1 MDTKLT
7 EGKPAI
13 VILKFMLP
21 LMIGNIFQQLYNLVD
36 TIIVGNF
43 VGPNALAAVGSTGT
57 IMFFIIGTCTGM
69 VTGFSIITSQKY
81 GGSDYDDVKRS
92 FTGGLVL
99 TSGLIVIATA
109 VMVVFI
115 RNILHL
121 MNTPEDIFEDA
132 YNYISVIC
140 WGIFA
145 TALYNYFSALLRA
158 IGNSKIPLVSLVFS
172 AVMNVGLDLLFIVKF
187 GMGTSGAS
195 LATVISQALSAVFCL
210 FYIIFRVDVLKPGL
224 EHWKLS
230 GRIMRAQLMQGVPM
244 ALQTG
249 ITASGTMIMQSA
261 FNLFGSVAVA
271 SITAASKLQN
281 ITTQAMF
288 TIGQTIASYVGQNF
302 GKQDFKRIREG
313 IIASLKIF
321 AVYSVVAGVATVLLL
336 PYILPVFF
344 ESGTDI
350 SIYLPWAR
358 IYIIECASCYFFLSM
373 IFIYRSAIQAIGHG
387 FASMIM
393 GLTELGARLVLSFT
407 SMALGSFYVAVA
419 SDPGAWVFAGVVGV
433 FLYLWLMKK
442 EIRRVEEFRR

>member
-1 MDTKLT
+1 
-7 EGKPAI
+7 
-13 VILKFMLP
+13 
-21 LMIGNIFQQLYNLVD
+21 MIGNIFQQLYNLVD

-195 LATVISQALSAVFCL
+195 LATVISQALSAMLCL
-210 FYIIFRVDVLKPGL
+210 GYIILRVDVLKPGL

-230 GRIMRAQLMQGVPM
+230 GRIMRAQIMQGVPM

-350 SIYLPWAR
+350 TIYLPWAR
-358 IYIIECASCYFFLSM
+358 TYIMECACCYFFLSM

-419 SDPGAWVFAGVVGV
+419 SDPGAWVFAGIVGV

-442 EIRRVEEFRR
+442 ETKRVNEFRR

>member
-1 MDTKLT
+1 M
-7 EGKPAI
+7 
-13 VILKFMLP
+13 V
-21 LMIGNIFQQLYNLVD
+21 GNIFQQLYNLVD

-81 GGSDYDDVKRS
+81 GASDYDDVKRS

-99 TSGLIVIATA
+99 TFGLIVVGTT
-109 VMVVFI
+109 VMVIFI

-121 MNTPEDIFEDA
+121 MNTPADIFEDA

-172 AVMNVGLDLLFIVKF
+172 AVLNVGLDLLFIVKF

-210 FYIIFRVDVLKPGL
+210 GYIIFRVDVLKPGIA
-224 EHWKLS
+224 HWKLS
-230 GRIMRAQLMQGVPM
+230 GRIMRAQIMQGVPM

-302 GKQDFKRIREG
+302 GKLDFKRIREG
-313 IIASLKIF
+313 VIASLKIF
-321 AVYSVVAGVATVLLL
+321 AVYSIVAGVATVLLL

-350 SIYLPWAR
+350 TIYLPWAR
-358 IYIIECASCYFFLSM
+358 TYIMECACCYFFLSM

-407 SMALGSFYVAVA
+407 SMAIGSFYVAVA

-442 EIRRVEEFRR
+442 EVRRAEEFRR